1 MGGKHS
7 GKDASSSSK
16 KSKSKSKASGSSST
30 REPSWSDRCLQDDQ
44 PHERVAQGLPSGR
57 GDSAAA
63 LAQWNAQWAA
73 ASNKR

>member
-7 GKDASSSSK
+7 GKGASSSSK
-16 KSKSKSKASGSSST
+16 KSKSNNGSGSSSN
-30 REPSWSDRCLQDDQ
+30 RESSWRDECLRDDQ